1 MSSRWV
7 RDQLCQAPRRVAGQ
21 SVEDHVCSIS
31 VPCLLLSKVMKS
43 IVKPMSQKRGD
54 TLETGAWDMAVGPQ
68 HLHPKGSGD
77 KSLKHADLGF
87 RDQKPEVL

>member
-1 MSSRWV
+1 
-7 RDQLCQAPRRVAGQ
+7 
-21 SVEDHVCSIS
+21 
-31 VPCLLLSKVMKS
+31 MKS